1 MLRKTWNCLHSAQWK
16 RIFCSLKSSSVGA
29 FVACSARPR
38 FNYTCLSSKS
48 FSSTINHNCGVFV
61 DISFP
66 INSKSVNSG
75 VNPATSFNIIQS
87 TNYNLEIFKE
97 FVREF
102 LHWLSMK
109 LDINSRATSHNKLCC
124 NLSFVET
131 NIFLPIKKSLFDNLP
146 K

>member
-1 MLRKTWNCLHSAQWK
+1 VY
-16 RIFCSLKSSSVGA
+16 SS
-29 FVACSARPR
+29 
-38 FNYTCLSSKS
+38 
-48 FSSTINHNCGVFV
+48 
-61 DISFP
+61 
-66 INSKSVNSG
+66 
-75 VNPATSFNIIQS
+75 VNPATSFYIIQS